1 MLDNEPPNVET
12 ISFGPFRLHVLER
25 RLECAGVPVH
35 LNGRA
40 LDILVFLVERAG
52 RVVSKTELIA
62 AAWPDVTVEE
72 GALRV
77 HMSTVRKALGDGAT
91 GVRYV
96 TTIPG
101 RGYCFVMPISLHSEP
116 TPVGSAGSIPLPLN
130 RMVGRDEATREVAAE
145 LSANRFVSVVGPGG
159 IGKTTVAVA
168 AGHMLLAESEA
179 VCFLDLGLLNDAVL
193 VPGAVASALGLHV
206 QSSDPTPGIIKF
218 LRNKRMIVIFDSCE
232 HVIDAAAALAERIFQ
247 EAPRVCIL
255 ATSRETLRV
264 EGEHVHRLKPLDSPP
279 DAPGLTAA
287 QVLTFPAAQLFVERA
302 VASDQTFQLEDRDA
316 AAVAEICRR
325 LDGIP
330 LAIEL
335 AASRVHAHGVQ
346 EIAVLLNHRF
356 RLLWE
361 GRRTAIPRHQTLS
374 AALDWS
380 YNLLCDSEAMIL
392 GRLSVFAGAFTI
404 EAAVAVAGA
413 DNIDREQV
421 AAALESLVS
430 KSLVTADVSR
440 TPTRYRLL
448 DTTRMY
454 VLTKLTEIGDAD
466 PTKSHDASKRV
477 T

>member
-1 MLDNEPPNVET
+1 MLDDEPPNVEA
-12 ISFGPFRLHVLER
+12 ISFGPFRLHVAER
-25 RLECAGVPVH
+25 RLECAGAPVH

-40 LDILVFLVERAG
+40 LDILVLLVEHAG

-62 AAWPDVTVEE
+62 AVWPDVTVEE

-77 HMSTVRKALGDGAT
+77 HISTVRKALGDGAT
-91 GVRYV
+91 GARYV
-96 TTIPG
+96 TTVPR
-101 RGYCFVMPISLHSEP
+101 RGYCFVTPISRLVEP
-116 TPVGSAGSIPLPLN
+116 TPVGSAGSIPPPLN
-130 RMVGRDEATREVAAE
+130 RMVGRDEATREVSAE

-193 VPGAVASALGLHV
+193 VPDAVASALGLRV

-218 LRNKRMIVIFDSCE
+218 LRNKRMILIFDSCE
-232 HVIDAAAALAERIFQ
+232 HVIDAAATLVERIFQ
-247 EAPRVCIL
+247 EAPQVCIL

-279 DAPGLTAA
+279 DAPELTAA

-316 AAVAEICRR
+316 AAVGEICRR

-335 AASRVHAHGVQ
+335 AAGRVHAHGVQ

-356 RLLWE
+356 RLLWV
-361 GRRTAIPRHQTLS
+361 GRRTAMPRHQTLS

-380 YNLLCDSEAMIL
+380 YDLLCDSDATIL

-421 AAALESLVS
+421 AAALESLVA

-454 VLTKLTEIGDAD
+454 VLAKLTEIGDAD
-466 PTKSHDASKRV
+466 PTSAFTPLR
-477 T
+477 